1 VLQLIRIPNFAIFL
15 GANFISGIGD
25 SAMWLAAAIWL
36 KELTGSSAAAGLT
49 LFMFGCGSLLAPVGG
64 VLADRFRRRQLLV
77 VVDLVAVVPVL
88 LLTLVHH
95 SGQAWLIYT
104 VMLIMGLIGSIM
116 TAAQTALL
124 PLLVPDNLLGEAN
137 GLQQMLAE
145 GVRLFAPVLGAA
157 LFTVV
162 GPAAVAETD
171 AVTFLMAAMA
181 LLAVKVDE
189 RARAEQGFRLVREI
203 GMGMRFLSKT
213 AILRQISV
221 AIGLVVLAFGFM
233 ESINFSVVTVGLH
246 HSASFI
252 GVLLTVQSVGG
263 VLGAGTAGM
272 LLRYFTERQLIVA
285 GLALAAT
292 TPLLLTLPDL
302 TAVTAGFGIGGI
314 ALPWVVVA
322 ATTVLQ
328 RRVPA
333 EIIGRVS
340 GIFSTILVV
349 PQVVSVGVG
358 AALITL
364 VDYHYLLIVVAV
376 LTLLSAGYLATRGDD
391 ERRFAAPESSA
402 IRGLDTGN
410 WTARTAGPEEAGD

>member
-1 VLQLIRIPNFAIFL
+1 
-15 GANFISGIGD
+15 
-25 SAMWLAAAIWL
+25 
-36 KELTGSSAAAGLT
+36 
-49 LFMFGCGSLLAPVGG
+49 
-64 VLADRFRRRQLLV
+64 
-77 VVDLVAVVPVL
+77 
-88 LLTLVHH
+88 
-95 SGQAWLIYT
+95 
-104 VMLIMGLIGSIM
+104 
-116 TAAQTALL
+116 
-124 PLLVPDNLLGEAN
+124 
-137 GLQQMLAE
+137 
-145 GVRLFAPVLGAA
+145 
-157 LFTVV
+157 
-162 GPAAVAETD
+162 
-171 AVTFLMAAMA
+171 
-181 LLAVKVDE
+181 
-189 RARAEQGFRLVREI
+189 
-203 GMGMRFLSKT
+203 
-213 AILRQISV
+213 
-221 AIGLVVLAFGFM
+221 M